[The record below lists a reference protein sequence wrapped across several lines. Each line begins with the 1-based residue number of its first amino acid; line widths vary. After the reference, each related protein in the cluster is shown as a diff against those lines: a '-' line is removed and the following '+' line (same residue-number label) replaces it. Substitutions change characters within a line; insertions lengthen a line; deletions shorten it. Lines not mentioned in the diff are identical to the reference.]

1 VALKA
6 YLENAIGKTGC
17 VMMNG
22 TGGSAP
28 ALDEN
33 ADWPTRYTLIRDRSL
48 VWRAQAGGAGPQ
60 AGVYKFDYDFGS
72 AVNIGAAGFMNL
84 RVHPP
89 SQMPGT
95 VSIEAYSGSSY
106 PPSTAASLALTAS
119 ASNNLKEFGPVSAR
133 YWRVQVTAPNNL
145 GAPLE
150 ISGKP
155 WLVENANI
163 TTLLNP
169 HAPDSIIRS
178 EVLRFEVPLGG
189 GARHSYVPDDQ
200 ARATLTRTVGL
211 SYPISDGTLVT
222 YMRDTV
228 SQSSMRVVFQ
238 DYEGNFLEADL
249 PDEGLTWERVF
260 GTANSLSLPL
270 VAAT

>member
-1 VALKA
+1 MNYFLDTEFNEHDGKIELISIALVNDLGRILCVTSSEFDLKA
-6 YLENAIGKTGC
+6 
-17 VMMNG
+17 
-22 TGGSAP
+22 
-28 ALDEN
+28 
-33 ADWPTRYTLIRDRSL
+33 
-48 VWRAQAGGAGPQ
+48 AQ
-60 AGVYKFDYDFGS
+60 D
-72 AVNIGAAGFMNL
+72 
-84 RVHPP
+84 
-89 SQMPGT
+89 
-95 VSIEAYSGSSY
+95 
-106 PPSTAASLALTAS
+106 
-119 ASNNLKEFGPVSAR
+119 
-133 YWRVQVTAPNNL
+133 
-145 GAPLE
+145 
-150 ISGKP
+150 KP